1 MHDNHEDVVVAY
13 GTSKSEICMFSL
25 AEGKV
30 VGTLRGGHDRDV
42 RDFKFLPADNLEAW
56 SIGGDGKL
64 IQWNLETDQATRT
77 IALTDS
83 SIQTLSSPSR
93 SLPQILCASGTPYA
107 INLESKDDFRIDS
120 FDAFKHPVHTL
131 VRSSSSKTGDQ
142 DLFLAADDHRGLHLY
157 DISKNKIVRTLNSA
171 GDVER
176 FEVSQPVAAEDQ
188 ILVAVTRD
196 GNVEIFSKPFSIP
209 QAVNGDMKAQRKL
222 LTRRADA
229 SLKLVSADPA
239 KKHVP
244 VYAAF
249 FDGPNIILASVEGGV
264 EPVFQKVRWQDEGS
278 GELLF
283 DGVKEVQRAKTAS
296 TLNSATM
303 SGAKDM
309 GRTHVNEARTV
320 VVNGMAEPG
329 SQAAPMEIESDAGE
343 EEQSED
349 EQETAKDNDLDAV
362 SADESDEEMLDAGDE
377 SVAADEEAGE
387 PSFGDLLAARHPET
401 ISIMDALPTDKN
413 ALVQLPESRGAMLPS
428 GMSLGTVLT
437 QSLRTNDQSLLET
450 CLHVTDEKIIQN
462 TILRL
467 DSSLAAN
474 LLTKL
479 AERLADR
486 PGRYGHLLTWVQS
499 AMIAHGGAIAS
510 QAGVA
515 SKLRTLYQVLNE
527 RSKILPSILLLRGKL
542 DMMAAQQNFRAQA
555 TAHRRGTE
563 DAPGTIYIEGG
574 EDNWSSDED
583 VDVRTQSKSK
593 RGASRGKKDLND
605 LVAGAESS
613 DDDDMPL
620 VNGDYHTDEDEEDGS
635 DQDGLHINQPNGIMD
650 DEAEVSG
657 EGTGESGSDETE
669 EDDDDEEDSE
679 MDDFINDGEVSEVED
694 EDDILDDE
702 PERPAKKKSK
712 NG

>member
-1 MHDNHEDVVVAY
+1 M
-13 GTSKSEICMFSL
+13 
-25 AEGKV
+25 
-30 VGTLRGGHDRDV
+30 
-42 RDFKFLPADNLEAW
+42 
-56 SIGGDGKL
+56 
-64 IQWNLETDQATRT
+64 
-77 IALTDS
+77 TDS

-93 SLPQILCASGTPYA
+93 SLPQILCASGTPYT
-107 INLESKDDFRIDS
+107 INIESKDDFRIDS

-131 VRSSSSKTGDQ
+131 IRSSPSKSDDQ
-142 DLFLAADDHRGLHLY
+142 ELFLAADDHRGLHLY
-157 DISKNKIVRTLNSA
+157 DISKKKIVRTLNSA

-196 GNVEIFSKPFSIP
+196 GNVEIFSKPFSLP

-229 SLKLVSADPA
+229 SLKLVSAGPA

-249 FDGPNIILASVEGGV
+249 FDGPNIIVASIEGGV

-283 DGVKEVQRAKTAS
+283 EGVKEVQRAKTTS
-296 TLNSATM
+296 TLNTATM

-309 GRTHVNEARTV
+309 GQTHVNEARTV
-320 VVNGMAEPG
+320 VVNGLAQPG

-349 EQETAKDNDLDAV
+349 EQEVVKDEDLEAV
-362 SADESDEEMLDAGDE
+362 SADESDEEMQDAGEE
-377 SVAADEEAGE
+377 SEAADEEAEE

-413 ALVQLPESRGAMLPS
+413 ALVQLPESTGAMLPS

-486 PGRYGHLLTWVQS
+486 PGRYGHLLSWVQS

-583 VDVRTQSKSK
+583 MDAPIGFKTK
-593 RGASRGKKDLND
+593 RGTSRAKKDLND
-605 LVAGAESS
+605 LVAEPESS
-613 DDDDMPL
+613 EDEDMPL
-620 VNGDYHTDEDEEDGS
+620 VNGDYHTDEDEGDES
-635 DQDGLHINQPNGIMD
+635 DQDVPHINQPNGIMD

-657 EGTGESGSDETE
+657 KDTDESGSEET
-669 EDDDDEEDSE
+669 EDDDDDEDSE
-679 MDDFINDGEVSEVED
+679 MDDFINDGEVSEAED
-694 EDDILDDE
+694 EDDVLDDE

-712 NG
+712 NR

>member
-1 MHDNHEDVVVAY
+1 
-13 GTSKSEICMFSL
+13 
-25 AEGKV
+25 
-30 VGTLRGGHDRDV
+30 
-42 RDFKFLPADNLEAW
+42 
-56 SIGGDGKL
+56 
-64 IQWNLETDQATRT
+64 
-77 IALTDS
+77 
-83 SIQTLSSPSR
+83 
-93 SLPQILCASGTPYA
+93 
-107 INLESKDDFRIDS
+107 
-120 FDAFKHPVHTL
+120 
-131 VRSSSSKTGDQ
+131 
-142 DLFLAADDHRGLHLY
+142 LY
-157 DISKNKIVRTLNSA
+157 DISRNKIVRTLNSA

-222 LTRRADA
+222 LTRRANA
-229 SLKLVSADPA
+229 SLKLVSADSA

-283 DGVKEVQRAKTAS
+283 DGVKEVQRTKAPS
-296 TLNSATM
+296 TLDTATM

-320 VVNGMAEPG
+320 VVNGLAEPG
-329 SQAAPMEIESDAGE
+329 SQAAPMEIESDGVE

-349 EQETAKDNDLDAV
+349 EQEMAKHNDLEAV

-377 SVAADEEAGE
+377 LVAANEEAGE

-413 ALVQLPESRGAMLPS
+413 ALVQLPESRDAMLPS

-555 TAHRRGTE
+555 TAQRRGTG

-583 VDVRTQSKSK
+583 MDAPTQSKSK
-593 RGASRGKKDLND
+593 RGTSRVKKDLND

-620 VNGDYHTDEDEEDGS
+620 VNGDYHTDEDDEDGS
-635 DQDGLHINQPNGIMD
+635 DQDGPHINQPNGIMD

-657 EGTGESGSDETE
+657 EDTDGSGSDETE
-669 EDDDDEEDSE
+669 EDDDDDEEDSE

-712 NG
+712 NR